1 MKKLDFDEIVKIDR
15 YKKLTIILM
24 KKDYVDPI

>member
-1 MKKLDFDEIVKIDR
+1 MKKLDLDKIVKIDR

-24 KKDYVDPI
+24 KKDYVDLI

>member
-1 MKKLDFDEIVKIDR
+1 MKKLDLDKIVTIDR

-24 KKDYVDPI
+24 KKDYVDLI